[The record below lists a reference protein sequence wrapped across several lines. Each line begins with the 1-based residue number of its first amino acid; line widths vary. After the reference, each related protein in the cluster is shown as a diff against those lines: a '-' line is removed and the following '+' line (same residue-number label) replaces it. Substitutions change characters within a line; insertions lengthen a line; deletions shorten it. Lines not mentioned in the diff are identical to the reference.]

1 MLVTC
6 RVSLQISA
14 VLENGPSVSQIKTSL
29 DLDNYS
35 ILGLCMQWNYIIN
48 ALFRIKTKIKYM
60 K

>member
-35 ILGLCMQWNYIIN
+35 ILGILGLCMQWKNIIN
-48 ALFRIKTKIKYM
+48 VGIM
-60 K
+60 

>member
-35 ILGLCMQWNYIIN
+35 ILGLCMQWKNIIN
-48 ALFRIKTKIKYM
+48 VGIMYEP
-60 K
+60 